1 MTPDPLHCNN
11 SSRNTTNSSENV
23 EARGKRIRL
32 DTMTSDKTFAAEFVN
47 CSRIAY
53 SAAGLLYTVATPIGN
68 LSDITY
74 RAVEVL
80 KSVDLIVAE
89 DTRHSKV
96 LLDKYG
102 ITKPLESFHA
112 HSDDSKLD
120 LLIRKLLAGENL
132 ALISD
137 AGTPGIS
144 DPGFRLIS
152 KAVEL
157 GVKVIPIPGA
167 SAFLT
172 GLQAAGLPT
181 DKFIYLGFL
190 PIKKGRQT
198 LFKKIAEEEKTIVFY
213 ESPHRIQKTLSQ
225 IAEFMPGRYISVAR
239 ELTKIYEE
247 FIAGPVEEVAK
258 KVKPKGEFVVMIAPK
273 DFKKFNR

>member
-1 MTPDPLHCNN
+1 MT
-11 SSRNTTNSSENV
+11 
-23 EARGKRIRL
+23 
-32 DTMTSDKTFAAEFVN
+32 
-47 CSRIAY
+47 
-53 SAAGLLYTVATPIGN
+53 LYTVATPIGN
-68 LSDITY
+68 LADITY
-74 RAVEVL
+74 RAVEIL
-80 KSVDLIVAE
+80 KSVNLIVAE
-89 DTRHSKV
+89 DTRHTKV
-96 LLDKYG
+96 LLDKYE
-102 ITKPLESFHA
+102 IAKPLDSFHA

-120 LLIRKLLAGENL
+120 LLIRKLLAGENI
-132 ALISD
+132 ALVSD

-157 GVKVIPIPGA
+157 GIKVVPIPGA

-172 GLQAAGLPT
+172 ALQASGLPT

-198 LFKKIAEEEKTIVFY
+198 LFKQIAEEEKTVVFY

-225 IAEFMPGRYISVAR
+225 IAEYMPGRYIAVAR

-247 FIAGPVEEVAK
+247 FISGPVEEVIP

-273 DFKKFNR
+273 NFKK